1 MMTLYHSAMM
11 CSLGLVN
18 KFHFIEFYLKI
29 LNGLFLCCHEQMKKH
44 LEAPSRSSNFVQ
56 PKENKAEF
64 RSCHSG
70 KESLFCALMYED
82 TCQKKKEETNF
93 LKKESAFSAN

>member
-1 MMTLYHSAMM
+1 
-11 CSLGLVN
+11 
-18 KFHFIEFYLKI
+18 
-29 LNGLFLCCHEQMKKH
+29 MKKH

-82 TCQKKKEETNF
+82 TCQKKKGEQISLRRKVHFRPTKRKSNEETNP
-93 LKKESAFSAN
+93 KPS

>member
-1 MMTLYHSAMM
+1 
-11 CSLGLVN
+11 
-18 KFHFIEFYLKI
+18 
-29 LNGLFLCCHEQMKKH
+29 MKKH

-82 TCQKKKEETNF
+82 TCQKKKRKQISSMRKEHGRQPRQGEKKSEEETN
-93 LKKESAFSAN
+93 LLLEA